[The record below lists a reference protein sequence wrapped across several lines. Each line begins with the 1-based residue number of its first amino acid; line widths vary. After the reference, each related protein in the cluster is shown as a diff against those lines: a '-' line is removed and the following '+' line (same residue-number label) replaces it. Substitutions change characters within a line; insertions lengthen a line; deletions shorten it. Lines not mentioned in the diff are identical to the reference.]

1 MRGSVR
7 PGETFGSGASFILG
21 MHRFRLWG
29 VVLFLLGCASVY
41 AHAGATLLLEEPYS
55 YDGTFAGTGHVAVY
69 LDRVCADT
77 PLVVRRCRAGEKG
90 VVLSRYH
97 GIAGH
102 DWYAIPLIPYL
113 YAVDHPRK
121 IPIYADAK
129 LEAFLRNQYRRK
141 YLQDIAPDI
150 DNGEMPE
157 GPWVQLVGSA
167 YDRTSYAFQIETS
180 AEKDDELIRILN
192 AAPNAGRYKLVSANC
207 ADFVRG
213 IINFYYPGA
222 LHRSVIGDLGVTTPK
237 QIAKC
242 LARYSKH
249 HPQLQ
254 YQRFIIPQVPGTI
267 KRSKPVRGVVESAF
281 KAKKYMIPLLL
292 WHPAI
297 VGCFAAAYF
306 TGGGFDPGR
315 HALVFDPSRDLEP
328 PMTAQQRVEYMNR
341 LEQLKRGEIEGAAIE
356 EAKWRESA
364 FAAEPLLDEAGRPV
378 LRLRVGDVPVQ
389 VGLSRE
395 NILEESES
403 PEIARKLVLARL
415 REELR
420 KSPSRVANADVGKD
434 LKLLEE
440 LDSVQ
445 AERDRLAAERD
456 VVELGTES
464 KLP

>member
-1 MRGSVR
+1 MYRYRVW
-7 PGETFGSGASFILG
+7 AI
-21 MHRFRLWG
+21 
-29 VVLFLLGCASVY
+29 VLFLLNCASVY
-41 AHAGATLLLEEPYS
+41 AHAGATLVLEEPYS

-77 PLVVRRCRAGEKG
+77 PLVVRRCRPGEKG

-102 DWYAIPLIPYL
+102 DWFAIPLIPYL
-113 YAVDHPRK
+113 YAVDTREK

-129 LEAFLRNQYRRK
+129 LEAFLRDQYRRK
-141 YLQDIAPDI
+141 YLQDIAPDV

-157 GPWVQLVGSA
+157 GPWIQLVGSA

-180 AEKDDELIRILN
+180 AEKDEELIRMLN
-192 AAPNAGRYKLVSANC
+192 ATPNAGSYKLLSANC

-222 LHRSVIGDLGVTTPK
+222 LHRSVMGDLGITTPK

-249 HPQLQ
+249 HPELQ

-281 KAKKYMIPLLL
+281 KAKKYMIPLLM

-315 HALVFDPSRDLEP
+315 HALVFDPGRDLEP
-328 PMTAQQRVEYMNR
+328 PMTAQERVEYMNR
-341 LEQLKRGEIEGAAIE
+341 LEQLKRGELAGKAVSE

-364 FAAEPLLDEAGRPV
+364 IEAEPLLDEAGRPV
-378 LRLRVGDVPVQ
+378 LRLRVGARPVQ
-389 VGLSRE
+389 VGLSRA
-395 NILEESES
+395 NILNESES
-403 PEIARKLVLARL
+403 PEIARQLVLARL

-420 KSPSRVANADVGKD
+420 KSPSKVANTDVGKD
-434 LKLLEE
+434 LQLLEE
-440 LDSVQ
+440 LDSVH
-445 AERDRLAAERD
+445 AERERLAAERD
-456 VVELGTES
+456 VIGLGTES

>member
-1 MRGSVR
+1 MY
-7 PGETFGSGASFILG
+7 
-21 MHRFRLWG
+21 RFRIWM
-29 VVLFLLGCASVY
+29 VALFLWGCASVY

-55 YDGTFAGTGHVAVY
+55 YDGSFAGTGHVAVY

-77 PLVVRRCRAGEKG
+77 PLVVRRCQPGEKG

-97 GIAGH
+97 GIAGR
-102 DWYAIPLIPYL
+102 DWFAIPLIPYL
-113 YAVDHPRK
+113 YAVDSPEK

-129 LEAFLRNQYRRK
+129 LEAFLRDQYRRK
-141 YLQDIAPDI
+141 YLQDIAPDVN
-150 DNGEMPE
+150 NGEMPE
-157 GPWVQLVGSA
+157 GPWVQLVGSS

-180 AEKDDELIRILN
+180 AEKDDELIRMLN
-192 AAPNAGRYKLVSANC
+192 GAPNAGLYKLLSANC

-242 LARYSKH
+242 LARYGKH
-249 HPQLQ
+249 HPGLQ
-254 YQRFIIPQVPGTI
+254 YQKFIIPQVPGTI

-281 KAKKYMIPLLL
+281 KAKKYMIPLLM

-341 LEQLKRGEIEGAAIE
+341 LEQLKRGEIEGQAAIE

-364 FAAEPLLDEAGRPV
+364 FEVEPLLDQAGRPV
-378 LRLRVGDVPVQ
+378 LRLRVGSGPVQ

-395 NILEESES
+395 NILNQSGS

-420 KSPSRVANADVGKD
+420 KSPSKVANTDVGKD
-434 LKLLEE
+434 LQLLEE
-440 LDSVQ
+440 LNSVR
-445 AERDRLAAERD
+445 AERERLAAERD
-456 VVELGTES
+456 LVELDAES